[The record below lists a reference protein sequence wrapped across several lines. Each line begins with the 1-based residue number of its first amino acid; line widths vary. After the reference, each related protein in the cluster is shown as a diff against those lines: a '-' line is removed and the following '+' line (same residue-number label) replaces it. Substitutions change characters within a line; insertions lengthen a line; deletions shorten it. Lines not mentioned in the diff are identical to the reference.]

1 MSHDNIC
8 RDCEYKRVDDALL
21 CSECAEDG
29 FLDLMRSNANKRW
42 EVLTGSYYFD
52 SVAEVDKQSNDVFE
66 AWVEHNPEKAGQL
79 LFKLFDQAL
88 ENYQFEGE
96 V

>member
-1 MSHDNIC
+1 MSNPDIC
-8 RDCEYKRVDDALL
+8 RDCEYKIVDDALL

-29 FLDLMRSNANKRW
+29 FLDLMRDNANKRW
-42 EVLTGSYYFD
+42 EVLTGSYYF
-52 SVAEVDKQSNDVFE
+52 SSAAEMDKQSEEVFE

-96 V
+96 L

>member
-1 MSHDNIC
+1 MSNPDIC

-29 FLDLMRSNANKRW
+29 FLALMRDNTNKRW
-42 EVLTGSYYFD
+42 EVLTGSYYFS
-52 SVAEVDKQSNDVFE
+52 SVPEMDKQSENVFE
-66 AWVEHNPEKAGQL
+66 AWVEHNPEKAGRL

-88 ENYQFEGE
+88 ANYQFEGE
-96 V
+96 L

>member
-1 MSHDNIC
+1 MSNTDIC

-29 FLDLMRSNANKRW
+29 FLALMRDNTNKRW
-42 EVLTGSYYFD
+42 EVLTGSYYF
-52 SVAEVDKQSNDVFE
+52 STVPEMDKQSEEVFE
-66 AWVEHNPEKAGQL
+66 AWVEHNPEKAGRL

-96 V
+96 L

>member
-1 MSHDNIC
+1 MSNPSIC

-29 FLDLMRSNANKRW
+29 FLALMRDNTNKRW
-42 EVLTGSYYFD
+42 EVLTGSYYFS
-52 SVAEVDKQSNDVFE
+52 SVPEMDKQSEDVFE
-66 AWVEHNPEKAGQL
+66 AWVEHNPEKAGRL

-88 ENYQFEGE
+88 ANYQFEGE
-96 V
+96 L